1 MLCYSFCIQ
10 QAAGR
15 SGSTFVGEMLNQ
27 ARNSFYLYE
36 PCRSL
41 EGEAG
46 VQRFAGRPN
55 VKR

>member
-1 MLCYSFCIQ
+1 LALP

-46 VQRFAGRPN
+46 VQRFSGRPN